1 MIKRGLDSVLSGRF
15 WEQREELTT
24 VRGTVLADQFAK
36 SAYFYLLLE
45 GKVNLYITLEEI
57 GKKILVGKCI
67 TKNAPLGWSGINS
80 PHRHATTIVVASPQA
95 RLVRWKLKDLLD
107 FLDANPLIH
116 LDFLKIVHE
125 HAKKLVVHTSKFL
138 DNTPPPK
145 YQPFV
150 PQAREGGENLG
161 HAQEKAVNM
170 LRKSPFFEVFEES
183 ELERFSKV
191 IIRKQ
196 YEQEQFVCRQGE
208 PCRGIFLLDRGDV
221 SIYFT
226 SRDMSQVPIRQ
237 VTGSGYLLGWLALP
251 GEKNLLSA
259 RVNTPSHL
267 YMMPEEAF
275 NTLIEE
281 EPKLAITFYKRVLWL
296 ITVQLQTLRARLIAK
311 RYDQE
316 WLSIQALLQ
325 QNANRLALTS
335 DLHKVPYLLKNPI
348 TLNDAFFM
356 LDRISNNGDATERY
370 LSTICLDILRE
381 TRKEQ
386 KFYDG
391 LVRVYDT
398 VIKQPAHT
406 PDLEVRKVSARAMQ
420 EVFSEV
426 NYVVEGWENLPQQG
440 GHIFIYNHLKNH
452 PYNTLPNQFQITL
465 DSHFISSMILYE
477 KYGDPG
483 TRIVRVGRTSEY
495 GHQNYYER
503 LAHINVYTPE
513 SELAADQ
520 VHLKEQAKQDFFRK
534 ATAELACGR
543 NLMISPEGTSFLTEE
558 SPGPFRPGAF
568 KLALEL
574 KHEPL
579 IVPIAIANFD
589 KRLRY
594 NTLKCKVYPPFKMS
608 DQVPDKHDKAGIRSF
623 LAAYQQDFTL
633 KVKEAAALELDSRRA
648 MAVSA

>member
-1 MIKRGLDSVLSGRF
+1 MIKRGLDLVLSGRF

-24 VRGTVLADQFAK
+24 VRGTVLSDQFAK
-36 SAYFYLLLE
+36 ADYFYLLRE

-57 GKKILVGKCI
+57 GKKILVGNCSS
-67 TKNAPLGWSGINS
+67 KNSPLGWSAINA
-80 PHRHATTIVVASPQA
+80 PYRHAATTIVASPKA
-95 RLVRWKLKDLLD
+95 KLIRWKLTELLD
-107 FLDANPLIH
+107 YLNANPLIH
-116 LDFLKIVHE
+116 LEFLQVVHG
-125 HAKKLVVHTSKFL
+125 HSKKLVVHTSKFL
-138 DNTPPPK
+138 DNTPAPHLVPGEP
-145 YQPFV
+145 QPT
-150 PQAREGGENLG
+150 EGGVNLG
-161 HAQEKAVNM
+161 PSQEKALSM
-170 LRKSPFFEVFEES
+170 LRKSPFFEVFEEA

-208 PCRGIFLLDRGDV
+208 PCKGIFLLDRGDV

-226 SRDMSQVPIRQ
+226 TRDGSQVPIRQ

-259 RVNTPSHL
+259 KVNTPSHL
-267 YMMPEEAF
+267 YMMQEEAF
-275 NTLIEE
+275 NTLIQE

-311 RYDQE
+311 KYDQE

-325 QNANRLALTS
+325 QNANRIDLTS

-348 TLNDAFFM
+348 TLNDAFSM
-356 LDRISNNGDATERY
+356 LDRISVTGDATERY

-391 LVRVYDT
+391 LVKVYDT
-398 VIKQPAHT
+398 VIKQPEQI
-406 PDLEVRKVSARAMQ
+406 PGLEVRKVSACAMQ
-420 EVFSEV
+420 RVFSEV
-426 NYVVEGWENLPQQG
+426 NYVIEGWENLPKTG

-465 DSHFISSMILYE
+465 DSHFISSMILFE
-477 KYGDPG
+477 HYGDPG
-483 TRIVRVGRTSEY
+483 TRIVRVGKTSEY
-495 GHQNYYER
+495 GHQNYYDR
-503 LAHINVYTPE
+503 LSHINVYTAE
-513 SELAADQ
+513 SELAEDKAY
-520 VHLKEQAKQDFFRK
+520 LKEQAKEDFFCK
-534 ATAELACGR
+534 ATEELAAGR
-543 NLMISPEGTSFLTEE
+543 NLMISPEGTSLLTEE

-574 KHEPL
+574 ENEPL
-579 IVPIAIANFD
+579 IVPIAVANFD

-594 NTLKCKVYPPFKMS
+594 NALKCKIHTPFKMS
-608 DQVPDKHDKAGIRSF
+608 DKVADKHDRKGMRTF
-623 LAAYQQDFTL
+623 LANYQREFTQ
-633 KVKEAAALELDSRRA
+633 KVREAAALEVDSRRI